1 MSICKTRIF
10 QLAAVAVM
18 LFSSGS
24 LFAQSSVTV
33 AGDAK
38 MVSKD
43 NASWALEV
51 GGKVVTGYDYVHFKS
66 TDGVYFA
73 VEAKNGKWG
82 ICDNTGAF
90 LFDCTYAKTTV
101 SGPTAVLYETA
112 DGSPKFY
119 DCAAKKY
126 VEPQQVGADFF
137 DKDREFDPT
146 RMTQA
151 KASEQARML
160 SAQVT
165 PDGRFEIRQK
175 GIRQELVAHG
185 KVILEAQEFKIITD
199 AKYWDRTGC
208 WGFIVKDKGLYGT
221 YIFQTYEENGKLYLE
236 GRQLIPYEYTFIKLD
251 DNYKDKGI
259 VRCTKRGGAIDLRA
273 WTGKMVE

>member
-1 MSICKTRIF
+1 MSIFKTRIF
-10 QLAAVAVM
+10 QIAAVAVM

-33 AGDAK
+33 AGNAK

-51 GGKVVTGYDYVHFKS
+51 GGKVVTGYDYVQFKS

-126 VEPQQVGADFF
+126 VEAQQVGADFF

-151 KASEQARML
+151 KASEQAKML
-160 SAQVT
+160 SSQVT

>member
-1 MSICKTRIF
+1 MNIRTTRIF
-10 QLAAVAVM
+10 PFAAIAVL
-18 LFSSGS
+18 LFLSEP
-24 LFAQSSVTV
+24 LMAQSRVSIVGNAV
-33 AGDAK
+33 

-51 GGKVVTGYDYVHFKS
+51 GGKVVTGYNYAHFKS

-90 LFDCTYAKTTV
+90 LFNCTYAKTSV
-101 SGPTAVLYETA
+101 SGATAVLYETA
-112 DGSPKFY
+112 DGAPKFY

-126 VEPQQVGADFF
+126 VEAQQVGADFF
-137 DKDREFDPT
+137 DKNREFDPT
-146 RMTQA
+146 RMTQT
-151 KASEQARML
+151 KASEQAKML

-199 AKYWDRTGC
+199 AKNWEKTGC

-221 YIFQTYEENGKLYLE
+221 YILEAYEENGKLNLSGE
-236 GRQLIPYEYTFIKLD
+236 QLIPYEYTFIKLHE
-251 DNYKDKGI
+251 DNNSI

-273 WTGKMVE
+273 WTGKMLE

>member
-1 MSICKTRIF
+1 MKTKRIF
-10 QLAAVAVM
+10 LLAVVVLM
-18 LFSSGS
+18 LFSTGS
-24 LFAQSSVTV
+24 LYAQSSVTV
-33 AGDAK
+33 AGNAK

-51 GGKVVTGYDYVHFKS
+51 GGKVVTGYDYAQFKS

-73 VEAKNGKWG
+73 VESKNGKWG

-90 LFDCTYAKTTV
+90 LFDCTYAKTSV

-119 DCAAKKY
+119 DCAARKY
-126 VEPQQVGADFF
+126 VEAQQVGADFF

-146 RMTQA
+146 RMSQA
-151 KASEQARML
+151 KATEHAKML

-199 AKYWDRTGC
+199 AENWNRTGC
-208 WGFIVKDKGLYGT
+208 WGFIVKNKGLYGT
-221 YIFQTYEENGKLYLE
+221 FILENYEEDGKVHLDSM
-236 GRQLIPYEYTFIKLD
+236 QCIPFEYTFIKLD
-251 DNYKDKGI
+251 DNYKGKGI

>member
-1 MSICKTRIF
+1 MKTNRILSF
-10 QLAAVAVM
+10 AAVVLM
-18 LFSSGS
+18 LFSVGS
-24 LFAQSSVTV
+24 LFAQSSVSV
-33 AGDAK
+33 AGNAK

-51 GGKVVTGYDYVHFKS
+51 GGKVVTGYNYAQFKS

-101 SGPTAVLYETA
+101 SGSTAVLYESA

-119 DCAAKKY
+119 DCAARKY
-126 VEPQQVGADFF
+126 VEAQQVGADFF

-151 KASEQARML
+151 KASEQAKML
-160 SAQVT
+160 SAQVA
-165 PDGRFEIRQK
+165 PHGKFEIRQK
-175 GIRQELVAHG
+175 ANSNRQELVVDG
-185 KVILEAQEFKIITD
+185 KVVWECQEFRILSSAED
-199 AKYWDRTGC
+199 FNRTTC
-208 WGFIVKDKGLYGT
+208 WAFIVKDKGYYGT
-221 YIFQTYEENGKLYLE
+221 FVMSLYLKD
-236 GRQLIPYEYTFIKLD
+236 GKKQLESQQFIPYEYTFIKQD
-251 DNYKDKGI
+251 EHPGI
-259 VRCTKRGGAIDLRA
+259 VRCTQKGGAIEYRA
-273 WTGKMVE
+273 WTGQKVE